1 MPRNPHKRIKK
12 LEQQLLRMYP
22 AYMAL
27 LQEQARRDAE
37 RRATAGDAASELK
50 EAIAEESSRRL
61 N

>member
-1 MPRNPHKRIKK
+1 MPNNKDRRKIKR
-12 LEQQLLRMYP
+12 LEREILANYP

-37 RRATAGDAASELK
+37 RAKGHDPHSALK
-50 EAIAEESSRRL
+50 EAITSTSRERL

>member
-37 RRATAGDAASELK
+37 RRAVAGDATSGLK
-50 EAIAEESSRRL
+50 GAIAEESSRRL